1 MEEESDHDCSI
12 CMQVIDD
19 ATTSHAL
26 PCGHRFHGTCLAP
39 WLWTHRSCPNCRCA
53 PEEPE
58 ERIATLDS
66 ILESIRN
73 QARMRSANLQRGLR
87 RARTSDA
94 PAALRRY
101 SEAYRRWKV
110 KAAETRK
117 ALREAETDARKR
129 QKELRDRL
137 RVVYAR
143 YLEEYKR
150 ENHSFKEQ
158 NRPSQTN
165 LSKLRST
172 LRRQRSSIRWYEN
185 LIVSGGEAEAD
196 AS

>member
-1 MEEESDHDCSI
+1 MEEFDHDCSI

-19 ATTSHAL
+19 ADTSHAL
-26 PCGHRFHGTCLAP
+26 PCGHRFHGACLAP
-39 WLWTHRSCPNCRCA
+39 WLWAHRSCPNCRCS

-58 ERIATLDS
+58 ERITSLDS

-73 QARMRSANLQRGLR
+73 QARMRSVNLQRGLR
-87 RARTSDA
+87 RARTSGA

-101 SEAYRRWKV
+101 SEAYRRWKL
-110 KAAETRK
+110 KATETRK

-129 QKELRDRL
+129 QKGLRDRL
-137 RVVYAR
+137 RVVYAQ
-143 YLEEYKR
+143 YLYEYNR
-150 ENHSFKEQ
+150 ERRLFKEQ
-158 NRPSQTN
+158 NRPAQAA
-165 LSKLRST
+165 LSKLKST

-185 LIVSGGEAEAD
+185 LIVAGGEAEAD